1 MKLKICR
8 SKNTLCLYNVQRF
21 INNLLMIDGFI
32 DIKTSFDEEY
42 YSRKLYFVKSSYHKY
57 DI

>member
-1 MKLKICR
+1 M
-8 SKNTLCLYNVQRF
+8 
-21 INNLLMIDGFI
+21 DGFI

-57 DI
+57 DIWYQWRVLMCV